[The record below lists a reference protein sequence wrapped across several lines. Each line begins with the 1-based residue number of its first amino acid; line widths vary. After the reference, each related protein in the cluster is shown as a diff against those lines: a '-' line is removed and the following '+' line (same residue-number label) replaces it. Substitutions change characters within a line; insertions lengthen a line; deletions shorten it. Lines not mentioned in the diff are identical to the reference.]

1 MEITFLGTGAGVP
14 SKERNVSAIAL
25 SLLQE
30 QNNIWLFDC
39 GESTQQ
45 QILRTTIKPG
55 KINNIFITHMHG
67 DHIFGLPGL
76 LSSRS
81 FQGGNDQLTVYGP
94 SGIKEFVETSLRT
107 SESHLTY
114 PLSIIEITEG
124 KIMENDQ
131 FIVYAA
137 RLDHAVPSYGFKIV
151 EKDRAGELLVD
162 KLIKIDVKPGPIYQ
176 QIKDNPFTILPD
188 GRKLYRSDF
197 IGPNKK
203 GRIISILG
211 DTRTRDQHQLL
222 VRKSDLLIHEAT
234 FDHTKANLAKQYFH
248 STTTQ
253 AASLAKAADVK
264 RLVLTHISSRYQKE
278 DQADLLM
285 EAREIF
291 PNTELAND
299 FYQIKI
305 DSK

>member
-30 QNNIWLFDC
+30 QKCIWMFDC

-55 KINNIFITHMHG
+55 KINTIFITHMHG

-81 FQGGNDQLTVYGP
+81 FQGGNDRLTVYGP
-94 SGIKEFVETSLRT
+94 SGIKEYIETSLKT
-107 SESHLTY
+107 SGSHLTY

-124 KIMENDQ
+124 KIMENGQ
-131 FIVYAA
+131 FIVYATL
-137 RLDHAVPSYGFKIV
+137 LDHAVPSYGFRIV
-151 EKDRAGELLVD
+151 EKDKPGELLVD
-162 KLIKIDVKPGPIYQ
+162 KLLEIGIKPGPIYQ
-176 QIKDNPFTILPD
+176 QIKDNEITQLPD
-188 GRKLYRSDF
+188 GQKLYRREF
-197 IGPNKK
+197 IGPDKK
-203 GRIISILG
+203 GRIVSILG
-211 DTRTRDQHQLL
+211 DTRARDEHQSF
-222 VRKSDLLIHEAT
+222 VEQSDLLIHEAT
-234 FDHTKANLAKQYFH
+234 FDHTKADLAKQYFH

-264 RLVLTHISSRYQKE
+264 QLVLTHISSRYQQE
-278 DQADLLM
+278 DQIDLLRQ
-285 EAREIF
+285 ARDVF
-291 PNTELAND
+291 PNTKLAYD
-299 FYQIKI
+299 FYHIQI